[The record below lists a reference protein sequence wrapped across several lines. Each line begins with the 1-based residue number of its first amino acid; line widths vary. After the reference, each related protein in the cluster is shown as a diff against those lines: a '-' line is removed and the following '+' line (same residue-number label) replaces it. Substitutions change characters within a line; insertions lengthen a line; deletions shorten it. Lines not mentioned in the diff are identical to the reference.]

1 MKKDILYI
9 FPIII
14 IVLLITV
21 IMHLISHDISFL
33 HSMNKMSIYEIM
45 GRHLF
50 YSLKYHFI
58 IGCIAFLGFIVFDIL
73 MIIIQSKK
81 YVLIYKYINIS
92 ITISILELSFISLL
106 YYLIGK
112 PITEY
117 SYEYIFILF
126 TIIIFTYCISLMY
139 LFILNIRISNNDKN

>member
-14 IVLLITV
+14 IVLLITL
-21 IMHLISHDISFL
+21 ILHLISHNIFFL
-33 HSMNKMSIYEIM
+33 HHMNNMSIYEIM

-58 IGCIAFLGFIVFDIL
+58 IGYVVFLGLIMFDIL
-73 MIIIQSKK
+73 MIIIKSKK

-92 ITISILELSFISLL
+92 ITMSIIELSLISVL

-112 PITEY
+112 PITKS
-117 SYEYIFILF
+117 SYEYIIVLF
-126 TIIIFTYCISLMY
+126 TIIIFIYCVSLISL
-139 LFILNIRISNNDKN
+139 FIFDNRINNNYNI